1 MDSTPFPET
10 ALPMASTYLDHNA
23 TTPVRSEVFDA
34 MEPFFRDR
42 FGNAS
47 SIHRF
52 GQDARAAVEE
62 ARARVAGLVNARPG
76 EIYFTSG
83 GTESDNLAIKGTACA
98 RKADGRHII
107 TTNIEHS
114 AVMNSCAFL
123 EREGFEVTYLPVD
136 ENGRIDPG
144 QVEDALTD
152 RTILVSI
159 MHANNEIGTVQPVGE
174 IGGIVR
180 ARGVCFHTD
189 AVQSAGKL
197 AVDVEAMCADL
208 LSLSGHKIY
217 GPKGVGAIYIRKGVE
232 IEPTAHGGHHENDV
246 RSGTENTVGI
256 VGMGMAAELA
266 AEERE
271 SEFRHLSEMRDA
283 LEARI
288 RVEIEGVRV
297 NGHPQRR
304 LPGTLNV
311 SFPGAEGESLIMSL
325 DLAGIAVSTG
335 SACTSGA
342 IEPSH
347 VLLALGRDP
356 RTALGSVRFSFG
368 RDNTMGDVDYVMSRL
383 PGIVS
388 RLREVSAASA
398 GQVPV

>member
-1 MDSTPFPET
+1 
-10 ALPMASTYLDHNA
+10 MASTYLDHNA

-62 ARARVAGLVNARPG
+62 ARAQVAGLVNARPG

-123 EREGFEVTYLPVD
+123 EREGFEVTYLLVD

-159 MHANNEIGTVQPVGE
+159 MHSNNEIGTVQPVGE

-197 AVDVEAMCADL
+197 AVDVEAMGADL

>member
-1 MDSTPFPET
+1 
-10 ALPMASTYLDHNA
+10 MASIYLDHNA

-47 SIHRF
+47 SIHRY

-62 ARARVAGLVNARPG
+62 ARARVAGLVNVRPG

-123 EREGFEVTYLPVD
+123 EREGFEVSYLPVD
-136 ENGRIDPG
+136 EYGRIDPG

-197 AVDVEAMCADL
+197 AVDVEALGADL

-325 DLAGIAVSTG
+325 DLEGIAVSTG

-398 GQVPV
+398 AQVPV

>member
-1 MDSTPFPET
+1 
-10 ALPMASTYLDHNA
+10 MASIYLDHNA
-23 TTPVRSEVFDA
+23 TTPVRAEVFDA

-47 SIHRF
+47 SIHRY
-52 GQDARAAVEE
+52 GQDARSAVEE

-76 EIYFTSG
+76 EVCFTSG
-83 GTESDNLAIKGTACA
+83 GTESDNLAIKGAAYA
-98 RKADGRHII
+98 RRAYGRHII

-114 AVMNSCAFL
+114 AVLNSCGFL

-136 ENGRIDPG
+136 EYGRVDPG
-144 QVEDALTD
+144 QVADALTGQ
-152 RTILVSI
+152 TILISV

-174 IGGIVR
+174 IGRI
-180 ARGVCFHTD
+180 ARDNGVCFHTD

-197 AVDVEAMCADL
+197 PVDVEAMHADL

-246 RSGTENTVGI
+246 RSGTENTAGI
-256 VGMGMAAELA
+256 IGIGKAAELA

-271 SEFRHLSEMRDA
+271 REYRNLSGMRDN
-283 LEARI
+283 LEERI
-288 RVEIEGVRV
+288 REEIEGARV
-297 NGHPQRR
+297 NGHPKWR
-304 LPGTLNV
+304 LPGTLNA

-368 RDNTMGDVDYVMSRL
+368 RDNTMRDVDCVMSRL

-398 GQVPV
+398 AQVPV

>member
-1 MDSTPFPET
+1 
-10 ALPMASTYLDHNA
+10 MASIYLDHNA
-23 TTPVRSEVFDA
+23 TTPVRSEVFDV
-34 MEPFFRDR
+34 MEPFFKDR

-47 SIHRF
+47 SIHRY

-83 GTESDNLAIKGTACA
+83 GTESDNLAIKGTAYA
-98 RKADGRHII
+98 RKAYGRHII

-114 AVMNSCAFL
+114 AVLNSCAFL

-136 ENGRIDPG
+136 EYGQVDPG

-152 RTILVSI
+152 QTILVSI

-174 IGGIVR
+174 IGRITR

-197 AVDVEAMCADL
+197 PVDVDAMGADL

-232 IEPTAHGGHHENDV
+232 IEPTVHGGHHEKDV

-256 VGMGMAAELA
+256 VGLGKAAELA

-271 SEFRHLSEMRDA
+271 SEYRHLSEMRDA

-288 RVEIEGVRV
+288 RIEIEDARV

-368 RDNTMGDVDYVMSRL
+368 RGNSMEDVDCVMERL
-383 PGIVS
+383 PGIVA
-388 RLREVSAASA
+388 RLREVSAA
-398 GQVPV
+398 QVPG

>member
-1 MDSTPFPET
+1 MIGLDSTLSPEIMIC
-10 ALPMASTYLDHNA
+10 MASIYLDHNA
-23 TTPVRSEVFDA
+23 TTPVRPEVYDA
-34 MEPFFRDR
+34 MEPFFRVR

-47 SIHRF
+47 SIHRY
-52 GQDARAAVEE
+52 GQEARSAVEE
-62 ARARVAGLVNARPG
+62 ARSRVAGLVNARPG

-83 GTESDNLAIKGTACA
+83 GTESDNLALKGIAYA
-98 RKADGRHII
+98 RRAFGRHII

-114 AVMNSCAFL
+114 AVLNSCGFL
-123 EREGFEVTYLPVD
+123 EREGFEVTCLPVD
-136 ENGRIDPG
+136 EYGRVDPG

-152 RTILVSI
+152 RTILISI

-174 IGGIVR
+174 IGRI
-180 ARGVCFHTD
+180 ARDNGVCFHTD

-197 AVDVEAMCADL
+197 PVDVEAMRADL

-217 GPKGVGAIYIRKGVE
+217 GPKGVGAIYIRNGVE

-256 VGMGMAAELA
+256 VGLGKAAELA

-271 SEFRHLSEMRDA
+271 REFRNLSEMRDA

-288 RVEIEGVRV
+288 RFEIDGVRI
-297 NGHPQRR
+297 NGHPERR

-311 SFPGAEGESLIMSL
+311 SFSGAEGESLIMSL

-368 RDNTMGDVDYVMSRL
+368 RDNTMEDVDYVMSRL

-388 RLREVSAASA
+388 RLREVSAA
-398 GQVPV
+398 QVTG

>member
-1 MDSTPFPET
+1 
-10 ALPMASTYLDHNA
+10 MANIYLDHNA

-47 SIHRF
+47 SIHRY

-83 GTESDNLAIKGTACA
+83 GTESDNLAIKGAAYA
-98 RKADGRHII
+98 RRTHGRHIV

-114 AVMNSCAFL
+114 AVLNSCAFL

-136 ENGRIDPG
+136 EYGRVDPG
-144 QVEDALTD
+144 QVEDALTGQ
-152 RTILVSI
+152 TILVSI

-174 IGGIVR
+174 IGRIAR

-197 AVDVEAMCADL
+197 PVDVEAMHADL

-256 VGMGMAAELA
+256 VGLGKAAELA

-271 SEFRHLSEMRDA
+271 SEYRHLSGMRDA

-297 NGHPQRR
+297 NGHPERR

-311 SFPGAEGESLIMSL
+311 SFSGAEGESLIMSL

-368 RDNTMGDVDYVMSRL
+368 RDNTMGDVDCVMGSL
-383 PGIVS
+383 PGIVA
-388 RLREVSAASA
+388 RLREVSAA
-398 GQVPV
+398 QVPG

>member
-1 MDSTPFPET
+1 MIC
-10 ALPMASTYLDHNA
+10 MASIYLDHNA
-23 TTPVRSEVFDA
+23 TTPVRPEVYDA
-34 MEPFFRDR
+34 MEPFFRVR

-47 SIHRF
+47 SIHRY
-52 GQDARAAVEE
+52 GQEARSAVEE
-62 ARARVAGLVNARPG
+62 ARSRVAGLVNARPG

-83 GTESDNLAIKGTACA
+83 GTESDNLALKGIAYTRRAF
-98 RKADGRHII
+98 GRHII

-114 AVMNSCAFL
+114 AVLNSCGFL

-136 ENGRIDPG
+136 EYGRIDSG
-144 QVEDALTD
+144 QVADALTGH
-152 RTILVSI
+152 TILISI

-174 IGGIVR
+174 IGRI
-180 ARGVCFHTD
+180 ARDNGVCFHTD

-197 AVDVEAMCADL
+197 PVDVEAMHADL

-217 GPKGVGAIYIRKGVE
+217 GPKGVGAIYIRNGVE

-256 VGMGMAAELA
+256 VGLGKAAELA

-271 SEFRHLSEMRDA
+271 REFRNLSEMRDA

-288 RVEIEGVRV
+288 RFEIDGVRI
-297 NGHPQRR
+297 NGHPERR

-368 RDNTMGDVDYVMSRL
+368 RDNTMEDVDCVMSRL

-388 RLREVSAASA
+388 RLREVSAA
-398 GQVPV
+398 QVTG

>member
-1 MDSTPFPET
+1 
-10 ALPMASTYLDHNA
+10 MASIYLDHNA
-23 TTPVRSEVFDA
+23 TTPVRSEVFDV
-34 MEPFFRDR
+34 MEPFFKDR

-47 SIHRF
+47 SIHRY

-83 GTESDNLAIKGTACA
+83 GTESDNLAIKGTAYA
-98 RKADGRHII
+98 RKAYGRHII

-114 AVMNSCAFL
+114 AVLNSCAFL

-136 ENGRIDPG
+136 EYGQVDPG

-152 RTILVSI
+152 QTILVSI

-174 IGGIVR
+174 IGRITR

-197 AVDVEAMCADL
+197 PVDVDAMGADL

-256 VGMGMAAELA
+256 VGLGKAAELA

-271 SEFRHLSEMRDA
+271 SEYRHLSEMRDA

-288 RVEIEGVRV
+288 RIGIEDARV

-368 RDNTMGDVDYVMSRL
+368 RDNSMEDVDCVMERL
-383 PGIVS
+383 PGIVA
-388 RLREVSAASA
+388 RLREVSAA
-398 GQVPV
+398 QVPG

>member
-1 MDSTPFPET
+1 
-10 ALPMASTYLDHNA
+10 MASIYLDHNA
-23 TTPVRSEVFDA
+23 TTPVRSEVFDV

-47 SIHRF
+47 SIHRY

-83 GTESDNLAIKGTACA
+83 GTESDNLAIKGTAYA
-98 RKADGRHII
+98 RKVCGRHII

-114 AVMNSCAFL
+114 AVLNSCAFL
-123 EREGFEVTYLPVD
+123 EREGFETTYLPVD
-136 ENGRIDPG
+136 EYGRVDPG

-152 RTILVSI
+152 QTILVSI

-174 IGGIVR
+174 IGRIAR

-197 AVDVEAMCADL
+197 PVDVEAMGADL

-256 VGMGMAAELA
+256 VGLGKAAELA

-271 SEFRHLSEMRDA
+271 SEYRHLSEMRDA

-288 RVEIEGVRV
+288 RVEIECARV
-297 NGHPQRR
+297 NGHPDRR

-368 RDNTMGDVDYVMSRL
+368 RDNTMGDVDCVMDRL
-383 PGIVS
+383 PGIVA
-388 RLREVSAASA
+388 RLREVSAA
-398 GQVPV
+398 QVPG

>member
-1 MDSTPFPET
+1 
-10 ALPMASTYLDHNA
+10 MASIYLDHNA
-23 TTPVRSEVFDA
+23 TTPVRSEVFDV
-34 MEPFFRDR
+34 MEPFFKDR

-47 SIHRF
+47 SIHRY

-83 GTESDNLAIKGTACA
+83 GTESDNLAIKGTAYA
-98 RKADGRHII
+98 RKAFGRHII

-114 AVMNSCAFL
+114 AVLNSCAFL

-136 ENGRIDPG
+136 EFGRVDPG

-174 IGGIVR
+174 IGRIAR

-197 AVDVEAMCADL
+197 PVDVEAMGADL

-256 VGMGMAAELA
+256 VGMGKSAELA

-271 SEFRHLSEMRDA
+271 SEYRHLSGMRDA
-283 LEARI
+283 LETRI

-297 NGHPQRR
+297 NGHPERR

-325 DLAGIAVSTG
+325 DIAGIAVSTG

-368 RDNTMGDVDYVMSRL
+368 RDNSMEDVDCVMDRL
-383 PGIVS
+383 PGIVA
-388 RLREVSAASA
+388 RLREVSAA
-398 GQVPV
+398 QVPG

>member
-1 MDSTPFPET
+1 MIGLDSTLSPEIMICMT
-10 ALPMASTYLDHNA
+10 SIYLDHNA
-23 TTPVRSEVFDA
+23 TTPVRPEVYDA

-47 SIHRF
+47 SIHRY
-52 GQDARAAVEE
+52 GQEARSAVEE
-62 ARARVAGLVNARPG
+62 ARSRVAGLVNARPG

-83 GTESDNLAIKGTACA
+83 GTESDNLALKGIAYTRRAF
-98 RKADGRHII
+98 GRHII
-107 TTNIEHS
+107 TTSIEHS
-114 AVMNSCAFL
+114 AVLNSCGFL

-136 ENGRIDPG
+136 EYGRIDPG
-144 QVEDALTD
+144 QVTDALTD
-152 RTILVSI
+152 HTILISI

-174 IGGIVR
+174 IGRI
-180 ARGVCFHTD
+180 ARENGVCFHTD

-197 AVDVEAMCADL
+197 PIDVEAIHADL

-256 VGMGMAAELA
+256 VGLGKAAELA

-271 SEFRHLSEMRDA
+271 REFRNLSEMRDA

-288 RVEIEGVRV
+288 RFEIDGVRI
-297 NGHPQRR
+297 NGHPERR

-368 RDNTMGDVDYVMSRL
+368 RDNSMEDVDYVMNRL

-388 RLREVSAASA
+388 RLREVSAA
-398 GQVPV
+398 QVPG

>member
-1 MDSTPFPET
+1 
-10 ALPMASTYLDHNA
+10 MASIYLDHNA
-23 TTPVRSEVFDA
+23 TTPVRSEVFDV
-34 MEPFFRDR
+34 MEPFFRNR

-47 SIHRF
+47 SIHRY

-83 GTESDNLAIKGTACA
+83 GTESDNLAIKGTAYA
-98 RKADGRHII
+98 RRACGRHII

-114 AVMNSCAFL
+114 AVLNSCAFL
-123 EREGFEVTYLPVD
+123 EREGFKVTYLPVD
-136 ENGRIDPG
+136 EFGRVDPG
-144 QVEDALTD
+144 QVEDALTGQ
-152 RTILVSI
+152 TILVSI
-159 MHANNEIGTVQPVGE
+159 MHANNEIGTVQSVGE
-174 IGGIVR
+174 IGRIAR

-197 AVDVEAMCADL
+197 PVDVEAMGADL

-217 GPKGVGAIYIRKGVE
+217 GPKGVGAIYIRKGVD

-256 VGMGMAAELA
+256 VGLGKAAELA

-271 SEFRHLSEMRDA
+271 SEYRHLSGMRDA

-297 NGHPQRR
+297 NGHPERR

-368 RDNTMGDVDYVMSRL
+368 RDNTMGDVDCVMDSL
-383 PGIVS
+383 PGIVA
-388 RLREVSAASA
+388 RLREVSAA
-398 GQVPV
+398 QVPG

>member
-1 MDSTPFPET
+1 
-10 ALPMASTYLDHNA
+10 MASIYLDHNA
-23 TTPVRSEVFDA
+23 TTPVRSEVFDV

-47 SIHRF
+47 SIHRY

-83 GTESDNLAIKGTACA
+83 GTESDNLAIKGTAYA
-98 RKADGRHII
+98 RKAFGRHII

-114 AVMNSCAFL
+114 AVLNSCAFL

-136 ENGRIDPG
+136 EFGRVDPG

-174 IGGIVR
+174 IGRIAR

-197 AVDVEAMCADL
+197 PVDVDAMGADL

-256 VGMGMAAELA
+256 VGLGKAAELA

-271 SEFRHLSEMRDA
+271 SEYRHLSAMRDA
-283 LEARI
+283 LEARV
-288 RVEIEGVRV
+288 RVEIEGARV
-297 NGHPQRR
+297 NGHPERR

-368 RDNTMGDVDYVMSRL
+368 RDNTMGDVDCVMDRL
-383 PGIVS
+383 PGIVA
-388 RLREVSAASA
+388 RLREVAAA
-398 GQVPV
+398 QVPG

>member
-1 MDSTPFPET
+1 
-10 ALPMASTYLDHNA
+10 MASIYLDHNA
-23 TTPVRSEVFDA
+23 TTPVRSEVFDV
-34 MEPFFRDR
+34 MEPFFKDR

-47 SIHRF
+47 SIHRY

-83 GTESDNLAIKGTACA
+83 GTESDNLAIKGTAYA
-98 RKADGRHII
+98 RKAYGRHII

-114 AVMNSCAFL
+114 AVLNSCAFL

-136 ENGRIDPG
+136 EYGQVDPG

-152 RTILVSI
+152 QTILVSI

-174 IGGIVR
+174 IGRIVR

-197 AVDVEAMCADL
+197 PVDVDAMGADL

-256 VGMGMAAELA
+256 VGLGKAAELA

-271 SEFRHLSEMRDA
+271 SEYRHLSEMRDA

-288 RVEIEGVRV
+288 RVEIEDARV

-368 RDNTMGDVDYVMSRL
+368 RDNSMEDVDCVMERL
-383 PGIVS
+383 PGIVA
-388 RLREVSAASA
+388 RLREVSAAQIP
-398 GQVPV
+398 G

>member
-1 MDSTPFPET
+1 
-10 ALPMASTYLDHNA
+10 MASIYLDHNA
-23 TTPVRSEVFDA
+23 TTPVRSEVFDV

-47 SIHRF
+47 SIHRY

-83 GTESDNLAIKGTACA
+83 GTESDNLAIKGTAYA
-98 RKADGRHII
+98 RRACGRHII

-114 AVMNSCAFL
+114 AVLNSCAFL
-123 EREGFEVTYLPVD
+123 EGEGFKVTYLPVD
-136 ENGRIDPG
+136 EFGRVDPG
-144 QVEDALTD
+144 QVEDALTGQ
-152 RTILVSI
+152 TILVSI
-159 MHANNEIGTVQPVGE
+159 MHANNEIGTVQSVGE
-174 IGGIVR
+174 IGRIAR

-197 AVDVEAMCADL
+197 PVDVEAMGADL

-217 GPKGVGAIYIRKGVE
+217 GPKGVGAIYIRKGVD

-256 VGMGMAAELA
+256 VGLGKAAELA

-271 SEFRHLSEMRDA
+271 SEYRHLSGMRDA

-297 NGHPQRR
+297 NGHPERR

-368 RDNTMGDVDYVMSRL
+368 RDNTMGDVDCVMDSL
-383 PGIVS
+383 PGIVA
-388 RLREVSAASA
+388 RLREVSAA
-398 GQVPV
+398 QVPG

>member
-1 MDSTPFPET
+1 
-10 ALPMASTYLDHNA
+10 MASIYLDHNA

-47 SIHRF
+47 SIHRY

-83 GTESDNLAIKGTACA
+83 GTESDNLAIKGTAYA
-98 RKADGRHII
+98 RKAYGRHII

-114 AVMNSCAFL
+114 AVLNSCAFL

-136 ENGRIDPG
+136 EYGRVDPG
-144 QVEDALTD
+144 QVEDALTGQ
-152 RTILVSI
+152 TILVSI

-174 IGGIVR
+174 IGRIAR

-197 AVDVEAMCADL
+197 PVDVEAMRADL

-217 GPKGVGAIYIRKGVE
+217 GPKGVGAIYIRKGVD

-256 VGMGMAAELA
+256 VGLGKAAELA
-266 AEERE
+266 AKERE
-271 SEFRHLSEMRDA
+271 SEYRHLFEMRDA
-283 LEARI
+283 LEGRI

-297 NGHPQRR
+297 NGHPERR

-368 RDNTMGDVDYVMSRL
+368 RDNTMGDVDCVMDSL
-383 PGIVS
+383 PGIVA
-388 RLREVSAASA
+388 RLREVSAA
-398 GQVPV
+398 QVPG

>member
-1 MDSTPFPET
+1 
-10 ALPMASTYLDHNA
+10 MASIYLDHNA
-23 TTPVRSEVFDA
+23 TTPVRSEVFDV
-34 MEPFFRDR
+34 MEPFFKDR

-47 SIHRF
+47 SIHRY

-83 GTESDNLAIKGTACA
+83 GTESDNLAIKGTAYA
-98 RKADGRHII
+98 RKAYGRHII

-114 AVMNSCAFL
+114 AVLNSCAFL
-123 EREGFEVTYLPVD
+123 EREGFEVTFLPVD
-136 ENGRIDPG
+136 EYGQVDPG

-152 RTILVSI
+152 QTILVSI

-174 IGGIVR
+174 IGRIVR

-197 AVDVEAMCADL
+197 PVDVDAMGADL

-256 VGMGMAAELA
+256 VGLGKAAELA

-271 SEFRHLSEMRDA
+271 SEYRHLSEMRDA

-288 RVEIEGVRV
+288 RIEIEDARV

-368 RDNTMGDVDYVMSRL
+368 RDNSMEDVDCVMERL
-383 PGIVS
+383 PGIVA
-388 RLREVSAASA
+388 RLREVSAA
-398 GQVPV
+398 QVPG

>member
-1 MDSTPFPET
+1 
-10 ALPMASTYLDHNA
+10 MASIYLDHNA

-47 SIHRF
+47 SIHRY

-114 AVMNSCAFL
+114 AVMSSCAFL

-136 ENGRIDPG
+136 EYGRIDPG

-174 IGGIVR
+174 IGRIVR

-197 AVDVEAMCADL
+197 AVDVEAMRADL

-325 DLAGIAVSTG
+325 DLEGIAVSTG

>member
-1 MDSTPFPET
+1 
-10 ALPMASTYLDHNA
+10 MASIYLDHNA
-23 TTPVRSEVFDA
+23 TTPVRSEVFDV

-47 SIHRF
+47 SIHRY

-83 GTESDNLAIKGTACA
+83 GTESDNLAIKGTAYA
-98 RKADGRHII
+98 RRMHGRHII

-114 AVMNSCAFL
+114 AVLNSCAFL
-123 EREGFEVTYLPVD
+123 EREGFDVTYLPVD
-136 ENGRIDPG
+136 EYGRVDPG
-144 QVEDALTD
+144 QVEDALND

-174 IGGIVR
+174 IGRIAR

-197 AVDVEAMCADL
+197 PVDVDAMGADL

-256 VGMGMAAELA
+256 VGLGKAAELA

-271 SEFRHLSEMRDA
+271 SEYRHLSAMRDA
-283 LEARI
+283 LETRI
-288 RVEIEGVRV
+288 RVEIEGARV
-297 NGHPQRR
+297 NGHPERR

-368 RDNTMGDVDYVMSRL
+368 RDNTMGDVDCVMDRL
-383 PGIVS
+383 PGIVA
-388 RLREVSAASA
+388 RLREVAAA
-398 GQVPV
+398 QVPG

>member
-1 MDSTPFPET
+1 
-10 ALPMASTYLDHNA
+10 MASIYLDHNA

-47 SIHRF
+47 SIHRY

-83 GTESDNLAIKGTACA
+83 GTESDNLAIKGTAYA
-98 RKADGRHII
+98 RRAYGRHII

-114 AVMNSCAFL
+114 AVLNSCAFL
-123 EREGFEVTYLPVD
+123 EGEGFDVTYLPVD
-136 ENGRIDPG
+136 EHGRVDPG
-144 QVEDALTD
+144 QVEDALTGQ
-152 RTILVSI
+152 TILVSI

-174 IGGIVR
+174 IGRIVR
-180 ARGVCFHTD
+180 ARDVCFHTD

-197 AVDVEAMCADL
+197 PVDVEAMRADL

-256 VGMGMAAELA
+256 VGLGKAAELA

-271 SEFRHLSEMRDA
+271 SEYRHLSEMRDA

-288 RVEIEGVRV
+288 RVEIEGVRM
-297 NGHPQRR
+297 NGHPERR

-311 SFPGAEGESLIMSL
+311 SFPGAEGESLIMNL

-368 RDNTMGDVDYVMSRL
+368 RDNAMGDVDCVMDRL
-383 PGIVS
+383 PGIVA
-388 RLREVSAASA
+388 RLRDVSAA
-398 GQVPV
+398 QVPG

>member
-1 MDSTPFPET
+1 
-10 ALPMASTYLDHNA
+10 MASIYLDHNA
-23 TTPVRSEVFDA
+23 TTPVRPEVYDA
-34 MEPFFRDR
+34 MEPFFRVR

-47 SIHRF
+47 SIHRY
-52 GQDARAAVEE
+52 GQEARSAVEV
-62 ARARVAGLVNARPG
+62 ARSRVAGLVNARPG

-83 GTESDNLAIKGTACA
+83 GTESDNLALKGIAYTRRAF
-98 RKADGRHII
+98 GRHIV

-114 AVMNSCAFL
+114 AVLNSCGFL

-136 ENGRIDPG
+136 ENGWIDPG
-144 QVEDALTD
+144 QVADALTD
-152 RTILVSI
+152 QTILISI

-174 IGGIVR
+174 IGRI
-180 ARGVCFHTD
+180 ARENGVCFHTD

-197 AVDVEAMCADL
+197 PIDVEAIHADL

-256 VGMGMAAELA
+256 VGLGKAAELA

-271 SEFRHLSEMRDA
+271 GEFRHLSEMRDA

-288 RVEIEGVRV
+288 RFEVEGVRI
-297 NGHPQRR
+297 NGHLERR

-368 RDNTMGDVDYVMSRL
+368 RDNTMEDVDYVMSRL

-388 RLREVSAASA
+388 RLREVSAA
-398 GQVPV
+398 QVPG

>member
-1 MDSTPFPET
+1 
-10 ALPMASTYLDHNA
+10 MASIYLDHNA

-47 SIHRF
+47 SIHRY

-83 GTESDNLAIKGTACA
+83 GTESDNLAIKGTAYA
-98 RKADGRHII
+98 RKAFGRHII

-114 AVMNSCAFL
+114 AVLNSCAFL

-136 ENGRIDPG
+136 EFGRVDPG
-144 QVEDALTD
+144 QVEEALTD

-174 IGGIVR
+174 IGRIAR

-197 AVDVEAMCADL
+197 PVDVEAMGADL

-256 VGMGMAAELA
+256 VGLGKAAELA

-271 SEFRHLSEMRDA
+271 SEYRHLSGMRDA

-297 NGHPQRR
+297 NGHPERR

-325 DLAGIAVSTG
+325 DIAGIAVSTG

-368 RDNTMGDVDYVMSRL
+368 RDNSMGDVDCVMDRL
-383 PGIVS
+383 PGIVA
-388 RLREVSAASA
+388 RLREVSAA
-398 GQVPV
+398 QVPG

>member
-1 MDSTPFPET
+1 
-10 ALPMASTYLDHNA
+10 MASIYLDHNA

-47 SIHRF
+47 SIHRY

-83 GTESDNLAIKGTACA
+83 GTESDNLAIKGAAYA
-98 RKADGRHII
+98 RRTRGRHIV

-114 AVMNSCAFL
+114 AVLNSCAFL

-136 ENGRIDPG
+136 EYGRVDAG
-144 QVEDALTD
+144 QVEDALTGQ
-152 RTILVSI
+152 TILVSI

-174 IGGIVR
+174 IGRIAR

-197 AVDVEAMCADL
+197 PVDVEAMHADL

-256 VGMGMAAELA
+256 VGLGKAAELA

-271 SEFRHLSEMRDA
+271 SEYRHLSEMRDA

-288 RVEIEGVRV
+288 RVGIEGVRV
-297 NGHPQRR
+297 NGHPERR

-368 RDNTMGDVDYVMSRL
+368 RDNTMGDVDFVMGSL
-383 PGIVS
+383 PGIVA
-388 RLREVSAASA
+388 RLREVSAA
-398 GQVPV
+398 QVPG

>member
-1 MDSTPFPET
+1 MTRI
-10 ALPMASTYLDHNA
+10 YLDHNA

-47 SIHRF
+47 SIHRY
-52 GQDARAAVEE
+52 GQDARSAVEE
-62 ARARVAGLVNARPG
+62 ARAQVAGLVNGRPG

-83 GTESDNLAIKGTACA
+83 GTESDNLALKGVAYA
-98 RKADGRHII
+98 RRAYGRHVI

-114 AVMNSCAFL
+114 AVLNSCGFL

-136 ENGRIDPG
+136 EYGRIDPG
-144 QVEDALTD
+144 QVADALTD
-152 RTILVSI
+152 QTILISV
-159 MHANNEIGTVQPVGE
+159 MHANNEIGTVQPVDE
-174 IGGIVR
+174 IGRI
-180 ARGVCFHTD
+180 ARENGVCFHTD

-197 AVDVEAMCADL
+197 PVDVEAMHADL

-217 GPKGVGAIYIRKGVE
+217 GPKGVGAIYIRKGIE

-256 VGMGMAAELA
+256 VGLGKAAELA

-271 SEFRHLSEMRDA
+271 REYRHLSELRGA
-283 LEARI
+283 LEERI
-288 RVEIEGVRV
+288 REEIEGTQV
-297 NGHPQRR
+297 NGHPERR

-368 RDNTMGDVDYVMSRL
+368 RGNTMGEVDYVMSRL

-388 RLREVSAASA
+388 RLREVSTASA
-398 GQVPV
+398 AQVPV

>member
-1 MDSTPFPET
+1 
-10 ALPMASTYLDHNA
+10 
-23 TTPVRSEVFDA
+23 
-34 MEPFFRDR
+34 
-42 FGNAS
+42 
-47 SIHRF
+47 
-52 GQDARAAVEE
+52 
-62 ARARVAGLVNARPG
+62 
-76 EIYFTSG
+76 
-83 GTESDNLAIKGTACA
+83 
-98 RKADGRHII
+98 
-107 TTNIEHS
+107 
-114 AVMNSCAFL
+114 CAFL
-123 EREGFEVTYLPVD
+123 EREGFKVTYLPVD
-136 ENGRIDPG
+136 EFGRGDPG
-144 QVEDALTD
+144 QVEDALTGQ
-152 RTILVSI
+152 TILVSI
-159 MHANNEIGTVQPVGE
+159 MHANNEIGTVQSVGE
-174 IGGIVR
+174 IGRIAR

-197 AVDVEAMCADL
+197 PVDVEAMGADL

-217 GPKGVGAIYIRKGVE
+217 GPKGVGAIYIRKGVD

-256 VGMGMAAELA
+256 VGLGKAAELA

-271 SEFRHLSEMRDA
+271 SEYRHLSGMRDA

-297 NGHPQRR
+297 NGHPERR

-368 RDNTMGDVDYVMSRL
+368 RDNTMGDVDCVMDSL
-383 PGIVS
+383 PGIVA
-388 RLREVSAASA
+388 RLREVSAA
-398 GQVPV
+398 QVPG